1 MNNATQRHPVL
12 LIHGINDTGAVFY
25 KMAPYLTAL
34 GWQVYDLSLTPNNGN
49 VGLDNLAEQV
59 ATYIDKTF
67 APGQPLDLVG
77 YSMGGIVSRYYVQ
90 RLGGIERVKR
100 FITISSPH
108 QGTSAAYLS
117 ERPGCIQMRP
127 DSAFIKDLNQ
137 DVAMLKQLNFTSIW
151 TPFDL
156 IIVPAWSSQLPI
168 GREVIVPVPAHPW
181 MLTDSRSIKSV
192 AEALSEPLKEE
203 GGRWENKILT
213 KNNWIQAPELIREFQ
228 SKIQNPKSKIQNLID
243 WRR

>member
-1 MNNATQRHPVL
+1 MNNATQSNPVL

-25 KMAPYLTAL
+25 KMAPYLAAL
-34 GWQVYDLSLTPNNGN
+34 GRQVYDISLTPNNGK

-59 ATYIDKTF
+59 AAYIDKAF

-77 YSMGGIVSRYYVQ
+77 FSMGGIVSRYYVQ
-90 RLGGIERVKR
+90 RLGGIDRVQS

-117 ERPGCIQMRP
+117 QRPGCIQMRP
-127 DSAFIKDLNQ
+127 DSAFLKDLNQ
-137 DVAMLKQLNFTSIW
+137 DVAMLNQLNFTSIW

-156 IIVPAWSSQLPI
+156 IIVPARSSQLPV

-192 AEALSEPLKEE
+192 VEALSDPLKEDTE
-203 GGRWENKILT
+203 RLGDWENRERGTWGDWKKNLT
-213 KNNWIQAPELIREFQ
+213 TKLGATSLF
-228 SKIQNPKSKIQNLID
+228 D
-243 WRR
+243 WRS